1 MGSDPPFPQ
10 KLELPLTFKLTRGET
25 FSLALEELDLADLA
39 GATCRA
45 DLKLARNGGA
55 PGDAAPV
62 AAAFTVAASAEVVP
76 GGGSGFVLTLT
87 AAQTDDLAI
96 GNYVVDAKIAL
107 PSGHVEVADL
117 QRVTV
122 QERVTV

>member
-1 MGSDPPFPQ
+1 M
-10 KLELPLTFKLTRGET
+10 TFKLTRGET

-55 PGDAAPV
+55 PGDLAPV
-62 AAAFTVAASAEVVP
+62 AATFIVTPSAEVVP
-76 GGGSGFVLTLT
+76 GGGAGFVLTIPADET
-87 AAQTDDLAI
+87 ADLAI
-96 GNYVVDAKIAL
+96 GNYVVDAVVDL
-107 PSGHVEVADL
+107 PSGYIEITDL

-122 QERVTV
+122 LERVTV